1 MVENFPNKKY
11 FLKLSSFPLP
21 KGDTKKILLLFIYL
35 FISPHLHENLH
46 KNIGWNLDLWKIRK
60 ITLFATGNRPLTKGL
75 YEYL

>member
-35 FISPHLHENLH
+35 FIYFPTFAWKFTQKYRLELGLVEN
-46 KNIGWNLDLWKIRK
+46 KENNLICHW
-60 ITLFATGNRPLTKGL
+60 
-75 YEYL
+75 